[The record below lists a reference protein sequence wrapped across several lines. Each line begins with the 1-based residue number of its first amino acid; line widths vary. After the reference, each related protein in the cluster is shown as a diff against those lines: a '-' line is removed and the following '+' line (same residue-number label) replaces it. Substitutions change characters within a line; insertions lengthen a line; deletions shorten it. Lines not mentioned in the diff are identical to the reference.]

1 MVGMNTVGY
10 VCDVTE
16 YNKSDT
22 SIIVYIHEHNMN
34 KLWDSSYV
42 WDYFFFFFHSICNI
56 AESTK
61 I

>member
-22 SIIVYIHEHNMN
+22 SIIVYIHEHSMN
-34 KLWDSSYV
+34 KLWDSSY
-42 WDYFFFFFHSICNI
+42 
-56 AESTK
+56 A
-61 I
+61 